1 MEHQIRHVAVIGSGV
16 MGGGIAA
23 HVANA
28 GLPVTL
34 LDIAP
39 FKLTPQEEAQGLGL
53 NDPRVKNRI
62 VMQGF
67 QGIVKGKPPALFSR
81 TRAEL
86 IRVGNLEDN
95 LDWLSDADL
104 LIEVVLENLDIKRKL
119 FEKIG
124 PHIKPTAI
132 VGTNTSGIPISE
144 IAAQF
149 SEDLKRR
156 FVGTHFF
163 NPPRWLKLLEIVPTA
178 DTEPLCVERMS
189 AFGELLLGKGVVLCK
204 DSPNFIANRI
214 GAFDGSF
221 MLDYAL
227 NHGYSIEEI
236 DAIAGPLMGRP
247 KTAVFKLADL
257 VGLDVN
263 FHVLSNL
270 YPAIAHDPA
279 REVLRSAKP
288 MGMYKDMV
296 EKGLLGRKA
305 KQGFYRMTKGKGGK
319 KIFEVIDL
327 ETMEYRPEEKPVIQG
342 LKEAKA
348 IGSLAERL
356 RHLVNDQGRLG
367 ALVWNNLGKLLA
379 YASTTIPEITDNLYS
394 IDNAMKWGYGHDL
407 GPFEVWDALGV
418 APTMERMEAEGL
430 TVAPWVKEML
440 GQGIESFYA
449 DKPDGM
455 YCYDIP
461 SKSLQ
466 RMPLNPDII
475 TLKSRKKQGGT
486 ILSNP
491 SASLVDMG
499 DGVACLEFHSKMN
512 ALDQGIVEM
521 INQSVAEVERNF
533 TGMVVGNQGGNFSVG
548 ANILMILGAAKQQQ
562 WDQIHQGVAA
572 MHQAL
577 GSLRFCARPVVA
589 APFGMA
595 LGGGAEVAMQADR
608 ACAAGDLFMGLV
620 EVGVGLI
627 PGGGGCKE
635 LLRRMVSPV
644 MARTPHEDPLALLQH
659 AFTIVAQAKVTTSAL
674 EAQEW
679 GFLAQ
684 TDSIVMNKDLLLDRA
699 KKTVLYLDQMDY
711 VPPVP
716 GKVYAVGR
724 KGLGALKAGILAMRS
739 SGFITGHDVTVASK
753 LAEVLCGGNLPSPQ
767 WVDEQYILDLEREAF
782 VSLCGEPK
790 TQDRIEHMLKT
801 NKPLRN

>member
-1 MEHQIRHVAVIGSGV
+1 MKHQIRHVAVIGSGV

-28 GLPVTL
+28 GIPVTL

-39 FKLTPQEEAQGLGL
+39 FKLTPQEEAAGLSL
-53 NDPRVKNRI
+53 DDPKVKNRI
-62 VMQGF
+62 VQAGYK
-67 QGIVKGKPPALFSR
+67 GILKGKPPALFSR
-81 TRAEL
+81 SRAGF
-86 IRVGNLEDN
+86 IRAGNLADHAAYLE
-95 LDWLSDADL
+95 DADL
-104 LIEVVLENLDIKRKL
+104 IIEVVLENLEIKQKL
-119 FEKIG
+119 FASIA
-124 PHIKPTAI
+124 PHIKETAI
-132 VGTNTSGIPISE
+132 VGSNTSGIPIKDIS
-144 IAAQF
+144 ADF
-149 SEDLKRR
+149 SDSLKSR
-156 FVGTHFF
+156 FLGTHFF
-163 NPPRWLKLLEIVPTA
+163 NPPRWLKLLEIVPTDA
-178 DTEPLCVERMS
+178 TDPEVVARMS

-227 NHGYSIEEI
+227 NNGYSVEEV

-270 YPAIAHDPA
+270 YPAIDYDPA
-279 REVLRSAKP
+279 REVLRSEKSL
-288 MGMYKDMV
+288 GLYKSMV

-319 KIFEVIDL
+319 KAFEVIDPA
-327 ETMEYRPEEKPVIQG
+327 TGEYRPQEKPEIPG

-348 IGSLAERL
+348 IGSLPERL
-356 RHLVNDQGRLG
+356 RHLVADQGRIG

-379 YASTTIPEITDNLYS
+379 YTSTTIPEISDNLYS

-418 APTMERMEAEGL
+418 APTAERMEAEGM

-440 GQGIESFYA
+440 AAGLESFYQE
-449 DKPDGM
+449 KPDGM
-455 YCYDIP
+455 YFYDVASKAMQKIP
-461 SKSLQ
+461 VNPDFIILKSLKDQ
-466 RMPLNPDII
+466 NK
-475 TLKSRKKQGGT
+475 TV
-486 ILSNP
+486 LSNA
-491 SASLVDMG
+491 SASLVDIG

-512 ALDQGIVEM
+512 ALDQDIVAM
-521 INQSVAEVERNF
+521 IQQAVAEVEANF
-533 TGMVVGNQGGNFSVG
+533 KGMVVGNQGATFSVG
-548 ANILMILGAAKQQQ
+548 ANILMILGAAKQGQ
-562 WDQIHQGVAA
+562 WDFIHQGVAA

-577 GSLRFCARPVVA
+577 GSFRFCSRPVVA
-589 APFGMA
+589 APFNMT
-595 LGGGAEVAMQADR
+595 LGGGCEAAMGADQV
-608 ACAAGDLFMGLV
+608 CAFGDLFMGLV

-635 LLRRMVSPV
+635 LVRRIVSPV
-644 MARTPHEDPLALLQH
+644 MARTPDADPMAQLQLAFNL
-659 AFTIVAQAKVTTSAL
+659 VAMAKVTTSAL
-674 EAQEW
+674 EAKEW
-679 GFLAQ
+679 GFLAEA
-684 TDSIVMNKDLLLDRA
+684 DPIVMNKDLLLHSA
-699 KKTVLYLDQMDY
+699 KQTVLYLDSLGY

-724 KGLGALKAGILAMRS
+724 KGLGALKTAVLAMHS
-739 SGFITGHDVTVASK
+739 AGFVTAHDVTVASK
-753 LAEVLCGGNLPSPQ
+753 LAEVLCGGNHPSPR
-767 WVDEQYILDLEREAF
+767 WVDEQDILDLERENF

-790 TQDRIEHMLKT
+790 TQDRMEHMLKT